1 MYNVYDETVREGAGT
16 WEDKRT
22 FITLF
27 HETLPC
33 SHTKTLLLMKYPG
46 KKPINDYSHFLAYT
60 CSRAQTHVTAHTS
73 DTAYYIAHT
82 SFCTCT

>member
-27 HETLPC
+27 HEALL
-33 SHTKTLLLMKYPG
+33 SHKNVAFNEISRKKTHK
-46 KKPINDYSHFLAYT
+46 
-60 CSRAQTHVTAHTS
+60 
-73 DTAYYIAHT
+73 
-82 SFCTCT
+82 

>member
-1 MYNVYDETVREGAGT
+1 MYMMNQLEKVQVHRKIKELSLHCFM
-16 WEDKRT
+16 K
-22 FITLF
+22 
-27 HETLPC
+27 PC

>member
-1 MYNVYDETVREGAGT
+1 MKQLEEMQVRGKIKEG
-16 WEDKRT
+16 
-22 FITLF
+22 LL
-27 HETLPC
+27 HC

-73 DTAYYIAHT
+73 DIAY
-82 SFCTCT
+82 

>member
-27 HETLPC
+27 HEALL
-33 SHTKTLLLMKYPG
+33 SHK
-46 KKPINDYSHFLAYT
+46 NVAFN
-60 CSRAQTHVTAHTS
+60 
-73 DTAYYIAHT
+73 
-82 SFCTCT
+82 